1 MISAIVIA
9 LIVLSIAVLAWGVVE
24 TRRTAKRTAELEKT
38 MEQAMAK
45 LGLSEERFARALKSA
60 VDHAFHASTTGI
72 HASTTGIQ
80 AELDSAEWGVSPQ

>member
-1 MISAIVIA
+1 MISAIVI
-9 LIVLSIAVLAWGVVE
+9 VLSVAVLAWGVVE

-60 VDHAFHASTTGI
+60 VDHAFH
-72 HASTTGIQ
+72 GIQ
-80 AELDSAEWGVSPQ
+80 AELDSAEWGVVRNSK